1 MGEGKGGKINM
12 CRCACVDG
20 GGVEGEE
27 RKRGKCSEQLV
38 DVYSPNQQSCP
49 CVLMRADT
57 LLPEDDFTKGPNGA
71 KWFSNMG
78 KKWSP
83 VIPLVPNAAFSAFP
97 KANTWLPSSL
107 MARVNVCPHD
117 TCKIVARC

>member
-1 MGEGKGGKINM
+1 MGEGKGGKINI
-12 CRCACVDG
+12 CRCTCVDEGG
-20 GGVEGEE
+20 GGVGEV
-27 RKRGKCSEQLV
+27 RQLV
-38 DVYSPNQQSCP
+38 GVYSPNQQSCP

-71 KWFSNMG
+71 RWFSNMG

-83 VIPLVPNAAFSAFP
+83 VIPLLPNAAFSAFP

-117 TCKIVARC
+117 TCRIVARC

>member
-1 MGEGKGGKINM
+1 ML
-12 CRCACVDG
+12 RAV
-20 GGVEGEE
+20 
-27 RKRGKCSEQLV
+27 V

-71 KWFSNMG
+71 RWFSNMG

-83 VIPLVPNAAFSAFP
+83 VIPLEPNAAFSAFP

-117 TCKIVARC
+117 TCRIVARCWLMSHLQLQ